1 MEFIEEAGLIYDFV
15 YGRIYKRQ
23 LKIKTYKI
31 CGNHNKTD
39 GYHQIKIDGKNF
51 RIHRIL
57 YEKYHN
63 IKIPDN
69 LVIDHINRIKTDN
82 RIENL
87 RIVSRNQNGQNINQ
101 RIDNTS
107 GYKNICWFKYNKKW
121 CVQIRVNGK
130 KIHYGCFE
138 NIQDAIQKRDEA
150 IVELNLEGH
159 IFTT

>member
-15 YGRIYKRQ
+15 YGRIYKRV
-23 LKIKTYKI
+23 LNKNTYKI
-31 CGNHNKTD
+31 CGWLHKNS
-39 GYHQIKIDGKNF
+39 GYYSINIDGKNF
-51 RIHRIL
+51 LIHRLL
-57 YEKYHN
+57 YAKYHN
-63 IKIPDN
+63 IVIPDN

-87 RIVSRNQNGQNINQ
+87 RLVSNTQNSQNTSKQNN
-101 RIDNTS
+101 NTS
-107 GYKNICWFKYNKKW
+107 GHKNIHWYKTNSKW
-121 CVQIRVNGK
+121 RVQIRVNGK
-130 KIHYGCFE
+130 NIHYGCFE

>member
-23 LKIKTYKI
+23 MKYKTYI
-31 CGNHNKTD
+31 VCGNHNKTD
-39 GYHQIKIDGKNF
+39 GYYSINIDGKNF
-51 RIHRIL
+51 LIHRLL
-57 YEKYHN
+57 YAKYHN

-87 RIVSRNQNGQNINQ
+87 RLVSNTQNQQNRTK

-107 GYKNICWFKYNKKW
+107 GHKNIFWDKYNKKW
-121 CVQIRVNGK
+121 KVQIVVDCK
-130 KIHYGCFE
+130 KIHYGRFI
-138 NIQDAIQKRDEA
+138 NIEDAIQKRDEA

>member
-15 YGRIYKRQ
+15 YGRIYKRV
-23 LKIKTYKI
+23 LNKNTYKI
-31 CGNHNKTD
+31 CGYFNKTN

-51 RIHRIL
+51 LIHRLL
-57 YEKYHN
+57 YAKYHN

-87 RIVSRNQNGQNINQ
+87 RLVTKSQNNQNTSKQMN
-101 RIDNTS
+101 NTS
-107 GYKNICWFKYNKKW
+107 GYKNIGWFKYNKKW

-130 KIHYGCFE
+130 KIHYGYFE

>member
-87 RIVSRNQNGQNINQ
+87 RMVSISQNNQNTSK

-107 GYKNICWFKYNKKW
+107 GYKNICWDKNRSKW
-121 CVQIRVNGK
+121 KVQIVVDCK
-130 KIHYGCFE
+130 KIHYGRFI
-138 NIQDAIQKRDEA
+138 NIEDAIRKR
-150 IVELNLEGH
+150 IN
-159 IFTT
+159 